1 MAKKKKI
8 EEEKQLAEVEFPECC
23 NYHSKEFD
31 DGQSKREN
39 EMIDLLKQIVNQ
51 NEQVIQLL
59 TNLKDR
65 FV

>member
-8 EEEKQLAEVEFPECC
+8 EEEKQLAEVEFQEC
-23 NYHSKEFD
+23 D
-31 DGQSKREN
+31 DDQSKRQN
-39 EMIDLLKQIVNQ
+39 EIVDLLKQIVNQ

-59 TNLKDR
+59 TTLKER

>member
-1 MAKKKKI
+1 MARKVQKNESEKEFEKKLKKVEFQECDVSQSKI
-8 EEEKQLAEVEFPECC
+8 E
-23 NYHSKEFD
+23 Y
-31 DGQSKREN
+31 

-51 NEQVIQLL
+51 NERVIQLL